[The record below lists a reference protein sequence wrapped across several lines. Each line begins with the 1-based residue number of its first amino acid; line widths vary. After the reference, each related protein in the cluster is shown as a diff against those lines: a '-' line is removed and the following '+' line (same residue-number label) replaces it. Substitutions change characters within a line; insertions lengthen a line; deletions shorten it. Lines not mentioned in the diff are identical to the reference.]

1 MINCSNHWS
10 TGKYK
15 SKTWDITLDLSECL
29 LSKRQQ
35 MTNVGED
42 VEKSEPS
49 YPLVGMYI
57 GRASRMK
64 SMKISQKIENRTTI
78 QSISST
84 TEKGKH

>member
-1 MINCSNHWS
+1 
-10 TGKYK
+10 
-15 SKTWDITLDLSECL
+15 
-29 LSKRQQ
+29 